1 MKTPARL
8 AAAGAVAVA
17 AATAFTGTASAASTP
32 SSSEGGAVFVQTDA
46 VDGNTIV
53 AYDRDLHQLASYRT
67 GGLGGALT
75 GAVVDHLASQGS
87 LTLDQTHHL
96 LYAVNAGSNTL
107 TVFGVHGDRLT
118 RLQVIAS
125 GGTFPV
131 SVTTHGNTVYV
142 LNARDGGSIQGF
154 VRIGSRLVKV
164 SSWHR
169 ALGLPVTTGDQEFT
183 HTPGQ
188 VAFTPDGSKLVVTT
202 KAATNSIN
210 VYGIDRSGGPS
221 ARPTV
226 NAEPGAVPFAV
237 AFDRTGH
244 LAVAEAGPNAVATFT
259 IHRNGKL
266 TAVDQAATGQMA
278 TCWIAGAN
286 GVLYAANAGS
296 GNVSAFR
303 DAHGKLTAL
312 GNTATAAGSVDA
324 ATSSDGRRLYA
335 QTGAAGT
342 VVSFRINHN
351 GSLTRTGSTTV
362 PNATGGEGLAAS

>member
-1 MKTPARL
+1 MKTPARF
-8 AAAGAVAVA
+8 AVAGAVAVA
-17 AATAFTGTASAASTP
+17 AAAAFSGTASAASSPT
-32 SSSEGGAVFVQTDA
+32 GGAVFVQTDA
-46 VDGNTIV
+46 VGGNTIV
-53 AYDRDLHQLASYRT
+53 AYDRDLHQLATYRT

-154 VRIGSRLVKV
+154 ARVGSRLVKI
-164 SSWHR
+164 SGWHR

-188 VAFTPDGSKLVVTT
+188 VAFTPDGTKLVVTT

-210 VYGIDRSGGPS
+210 VYGIGRSGGPS

-226 NAEPGAVPFAV
+226 TAEPAAVPFAV
-237 AFDRTGH
+237 AFDATGH

-259 IHRNGKL
+259 VHRNGKL

-296 GNVSAFR
+296 GNVSGFR

-324 ATSSDGRRLYA
+324 ATSADGHRLYA

-342 VVSFRINHN
+342 VVSFRINGN
-351 GSLTRTGSTTV
+351 GSLTKTGSATV
-362 PNATGGEGLAAS
+362 PNAVGGEGIAAS